1 MRGIKPINRGERLA
15 YIDHFHTVRDLAI
28 DSPFHYLLFDEDLSP
43 VLQALTLDMI
53 LAIHPTDAPLS
64 QRVWCCGDVA
74 DFVRNKYE
82 LWLPTGVLPQLFRRT
97 GTLML
102 VVPPLDCNNSR
113 EPGVWETVYRR

>member
-1 MRGIKPINRGERLA
+1 MRGIKSINRDDRLA
-15 YIDHFHTVRDLAI
+15 YIDYFHYVRDLAI
-28 DSPFHYLLFDEDLSP
+28 DSPFHYLLFDEELSP

-53 LAIHPTDAPLS
+53 LVIHPTDAPIS
-64 QRVWCCGDVA
+64 QRVWCSGDVA
-74 DFVRNKYE
+74 DFVRHKNE

-113 EPGVWETVYRR
+113 EPGTWETVYRR